1 MTDGSA
7 MTLVWFRDDL
17 RLADNAALEW
27 AAQRGE
33 VIAVVIDEDA
43 AATGVRPRGAAASWW
58 RERSLSQLAGRLLE
72 HGVPMLHLAGDPVEI
87 MTALPGL
94 LAVDA
99 VVWNRRYEEPLRLVD
114 SRVKE
119 TLQAGGTE
127 VHSFPGHLLT
137 EPWQVTTGEGRPYR
151 VFTPYSRAATPVAE
165 GAVAQL
171 VEAAAQVPADLR
183 GPEKDLP
190 EVPFPPV
197 RSSAAASWTATLA
210 AHWTPGEE
218 AGQATLAAFVTGDR
232 RTTATGSPGYADG
245 RDIPDSDAT
254 TGLSPHLRFGEVSPH
269 RVWFA
274 VARAVAAGDLPVAD
288 GTSLHSE
295 LLWRDFAWQRLYHRS
310 DLATRCVRE
319 QFTQFPWRW
328 DNSLPG
334 DVKHLGDATALAQDL
349 SAWRSGTTGIP
360 LVDAGMREL
369 WTTGWMHN
377 RVRMVVGSFLTKN
390 LLADWRHGEQWFWD
404 TLVDAD
410 PASNPFNWQWVAGC
424 GDDASPYFR
433 IFNPETQRK
442 KFDPE
447 LGYVNRWVPEFA
459 GPEAAHAGPYPP
471 PMVDLRESRQRALA
485 AYECLN
491 AP

>member
-1 MTDGSA
+1 MTAGPA
-7 MTLVWFRDDL
+7 TTLVWFRDDL
-17 RLADNAALEW
+17 RLADNAALQW
-27 AAQRGE
+27 AAQRGQ

-43 AATGVRPRGAAASWW
+43 AATGARPRGAAASWW
-58 RERSLSQLAGRLLE
+58 RDRSLSQLSGRLLD
-72 HGVPMLHLAGDPVEI
+72 HGVRLLHLAGDPVEI
-87 MTALPGL
+87 MTTLPGIL
-94 LAVDA
+94 DVDA
-99 VVWNRRYEEPLRLVD
+99 VVWNRRYEEPLRAVD
-114 SRVKE
+114 RRVKDI
-119 TLQAGGTE
+119 LQGGGNE

-137 EPWQVTTGEGRPYR
+137 EPWQITTGEGRPYR

-165 GAVAQL
+165 DAVAQL

-183 GPEKDLP
+183 GPEEDLP

-197 RSSAAASWTATLA
+197 RPVDPAPWTASLA

-254 TGLSPHLRFGEVSPH
+254 TRLSPHLRFGEVSPH

-295 LLWRDFAWQRLYHRS
+295 LLWRDFAWQRLYHRP
-310 DLATRCVRE
+310 DLASRCVRG

-328 DNSLPG
+328 DDSLPG
-334 DVKHLGDATALAQDL
+334 DVMRLGGRTALAEEL

-369 WTTGWMHN
+369 WATGWMHN

-390 LLADWRHGEQWFWD
+390 LLIDWRHGEQWFWD

-410 PASNPFNWQWVAGC
+410 PASNPFNWQWIAGC

-433 IFNPETQRK
+433 IFNPETQRR
-442 KFDPE
+442 KFDPD
-447 LGYVNRWVPEFA
+447 LRYVNRWIPDL
-459 GPEAAHAGPYPP
+459 AARTEGRTELYPP
-471 PMVDLRESRQRALA
+471 PLVDLGESRQRALA
-485 AYECLN
+485 AYESLN

>member
-1 MTDGSA
+1 MTTGPA
-7 MTLVWFRDDL
+7 TTLVWFRDDL
-17 RLADNAALEW
+17 RLADNAALQW
-27 AAQRGE
+27 AAQRGQ

-43 AATGVRPRGAAASWW
+43 AATGARPRGAAASWW
-58 RERSLSQLAGRLLE
+58 RDRSLSQLSGRLLD
-72 HGVPMLHLAGDPVEI
+72 HGVRLLHLAGDPVEI
-87 MTALPGL
+87 MTTLPGIL
-94 LAVDA
+94 DVDA
-99 VVWNRRYEEPLRLVD
+99 VVWNRRYEEPLRAVD
-114 SRVKE
+114 RRVKDI
-119 TLQAGGTE
+119 LQGGGNE

-137 EPWQVTTGEGRPYR
+137 EPWQITTGEGRPYR
-151 VFTPYSRAATPVAE
+151 VFTPYSRAAAPVAQD
-165 GAVAQL
+165 AVERL
-171 VEAAAQVPADLR
+171 VEATAQAPDALH
-183 GPEKDLP
+183 GPEGDLP
-190 EVPFPPV
+190 EVPFHSV

-245 RDIPDSDAT
+245 RDIPDADAT

-269 RVWFA
+269 RVWYA
-274 VARAVAAGDLPVAD
+274 VARAVDAGDVPAAD
-288 GTSLHSE
+288 GSALHSE
-295 LLWRDFAWQRLYHRS
+295 LLWRDFAWQRLYHRP
-310 DLATRCVRE
+310 DLASRCVRE

-447 LGYVNRWVPEFA
+447 LGYVNRWIPDL
-459 GPEAAHAGPYPP
+459 AAQTEGRTELYPP
-471 PMVDLRESRQRALA
+471 PLVDLGESRRRALD
-485 AYECLN
+485 AYEQVT
-491 AP
+491 AE